1 MILFVISIVTLMAIL
16 PTDAREKP
24 NVTQVPRIKPPKPP
38 SPKKDNSTPVPL
50 QTAVIELPT
59 EEDDN
64 NQIEQS
70 KKVTKTRT
78 IHNFK
83 KYTRVPNYD
92 AENYTESDNE
102 TEQEMTE
109 IVINETDTEET
120 PAMRPPK
127 KTIKTRIKK
136 VKDKLLDDDSV
147 LGKLLNNENFMTAL
161 KGGTGVFGTLFGVCM
176 MLLMMKMIK
185 PM

>member
-1 MILFVISIVTLMAIL
+1 MILFVIIIAIL
-16 PTDAREKP
+16 MTNTEAVREKP

-70 KKVTKTRT
+70 KKATKTRT

-83 KYTRVPNYD
+83 KYTRVPTYD

-185 PM
+185 TM